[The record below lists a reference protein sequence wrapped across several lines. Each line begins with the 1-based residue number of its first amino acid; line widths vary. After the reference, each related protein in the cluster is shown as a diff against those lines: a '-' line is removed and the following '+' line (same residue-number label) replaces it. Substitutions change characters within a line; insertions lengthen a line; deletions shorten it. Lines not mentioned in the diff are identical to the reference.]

1 MKVMSKDI
9 LAGGYPVP
17 NKPIPPEWQKLDD
30 KQDNCM
36 YCQSPLEIR
45 DACSTCNRC
54 WRLQQNLWK
63 DSSELTDDEL
73 YELEEYSRFLHTVAF
88 EREEREIEEL
98 GRRLNAAGRFK
109 S

>member
-1 MKVMSKDI
+1 MNTKTIS
-9 LAGGYPVP
+9 
-17 NKPIPPEWQKLDD
+17 PEWQRLDHSR
-30 KQDNCM
+30 DNCM
-36 YCQSPLEIR
+36 YCQSPLEIG
-45 DACSTCNRC
+45 DAGSTCDRC
-54 WRLQQNLWK
+54 
-63 DSSELTDDEL
+63 SELQRKLSMPSYKLTDEEL